1 MTLKMID
8 KCASKKDQQKVRIVT
23 QKERLM
29 LQKKSDRR
37 GKKKSEGE
45 DPKERRDLEKLSF
58 YGRQR
63 KMQFSEGGGDD
74 HLHQI
79 LKIYKKYD
87 KD

>member
-1 MTLKMID
+1 MID
-8 KCASKKDQQKVRIVT
+8 MYASIKDQQKVRIVT
-23 QKERLM
+23 QKKRLM

-37 GKKKSEGE
+37 GEKLKSEGK

-58 YGRQR
+58 YGRQG
-63 KMQFSEGGGDD
+63 KTQFSEGGGDD

-79 LKIYKKYD
+79 LKSYKKYD